1 MNGIVIRI
9 IEIQDYMKQYLQ
21 LLEQDFT
28 IRPTIISHSEFINYV
43 TTLHN
48 HHQVFVIENNNI
60 NTTVIIGSL
69 AILLKQN

>member
-28 IRPTIISHSEFINYV
+28 IRPTIILTIC
-43 TTLHN
+43 L
-48 HHQVFVIENNNI
+48 
-60 NTTVIIGSL
+60 
-69 AILLKQN
+69 LLKTIT